1 MWCLRCYEPI
11 RQLTPR
17 DPGTPTITLLR
28 DPNEDAERSRW
39 RAGVNTFG
47 PVGRIVTTLLVIAFA
62 PWTTNAVALIVLWPI
77 YLVGAAIVLRAT
89 WKKDDVVHASIAGKA
104 VAGRPAPPPPDLR
117 GTSLPPGG
125 ALRPRP
131 RG

>member
-1 MWCLRCYEPI
+1 M
-11 RQLTPR
+11 
-17 DPGTPTITLLR
+17 
-28 DPNEDAERSRW
+28 
-39 RAGVNTFG
+39 
-47 PVGRIVTTLLVIAFA
+47 TTLLVIAFA

-89 WKKDDVVHASIAGKA
+89 WKKDDVVHASIAEMA

-117 GTSLPPGG
+117 ATSPPPDG
-125 ALRPRP
+125 ALRARP

>member
-17 DPGTPTITLLR
+17 DPGARTITFLR
-28 DPNEDAERSRW
+28 DPNEGAERSRW

-62 PWTTNAVALIVLWPI
+62 PWTTNAVALIVMWPI

-89 WKKDDVVHASIAGKA
+89 WKKDDVVHASIAEMA
-104 VAGRPAPPPPDLR
+104 VAGRPASPPQDQR
-117 GTSLPPGG
+117 ATSPRPSG